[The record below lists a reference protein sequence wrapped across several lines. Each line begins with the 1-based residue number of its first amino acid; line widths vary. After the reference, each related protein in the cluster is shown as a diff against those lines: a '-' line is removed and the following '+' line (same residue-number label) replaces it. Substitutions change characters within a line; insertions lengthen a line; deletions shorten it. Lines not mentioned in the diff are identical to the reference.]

1 MNKDTEELH
10 FTQEECFCLQLL
22 IEEAKLKLVSSKQ
35 RLIDNSRFIYSQ
47 ESLINL
53 EEDLKISN
61 NFIDV
66 VDKIKGNPNYL
77 FKIKDVKIV
86 LLTLLFCPAEIEL
99 SSPNQF
105 HESVLRKIETRLKM
119 LNTGNKVFSNL
130 P

>member
-1 MNKDTEELH
+1 MNKDAEELS
-10 FTQEECFCLQLL
+10 FTQEECLCLQLL
-22 IEEAKLKLVSSKQ
+22 LEEAKLKLEASKQ

-66 VDKIKGNPNYL
+66 VDKIISNPNYL
-77 FKIKDVKIV
+77 FKIKDIKIV

-99 SSPNQF
+99 PSHNQY
-105 HESVLRKIETRLKM
+105 HDSVLRKIETRLKM
-119 LNTGNKVFSNL
+119 LNRGNKVHSNVL
-130 P
+130 